1 MARVS
6 TSDVDRSA
14 GAPARGTLSERFR
27 QGFRGHAAAVA
38 LVCAPTPRGP
48 VGVTVSSL
56 ASVSADP
63 AMVSF
68 SVDQRSA
75 TGGRIVES
83 ERLGVYLL
91 TAGQAGLATAFATS
105 GAERFTAEQGWR
117 WQADDD
123 LPRLAEASATLLG
136 RRHRVVPAG
145 ASWLVLVEVDDVL
158 PGHAG
163 PPLLHHDRRYWTP
176 GPVPADVSR
185 LRAVPR
191 RS

>member
-14 GAPARGTLSERFR
+14 GTPAGGTLSERFR
-27 QGFRGHAAAVA
+27 EGFRGHAAAVA
-38 LVCAPTPRGP
+38 LVCAPTPDGP

-75 TGGRIVES
+75 TGALLVES

-91 TAGQAGLATAFATS
+91 TAGQAGTAAAFATS
-105 GAERFTAEQGWR
+105 GAERFTGEQGW
-117 WQADDD
+117 WTQEGED
-123 LPRLAEASATLLG
+123 LPRLAEASCTLLG

-145 ASWLVLVEVDDVL
+145 SSWLVLVEIDEVL
-158 PGHAG
+158 PGHDA
-163 PPLLHHDRRYWTP
+163 PPLLHHDRRYWAP
-176 GPVPADVSR
+176 GPVDPPSWRLPAVG
-185 LRAVPR
+185 
-191 RS
+191 